1 MKSFLPFLLLVGSFF
16 TLHAQNGAIRGRILS
31 SDGKAVPYAQVIITG
46 SGQGTQADETGA
58 FFFQNVPAGNQFVE
72 ARFIS
77 FEPSQQSVVV
87 VAGQTSQVEITLK
100 ETSRQLEEV
109 VVRGYVA
116 YRNDVTNLATRTA
129 TPLSSIPQSIQ
140 VIPQQIL
147 RDQQAFTI
155 NEALRNVAGMTL
167 FSTYQDYTMRGF
179 RSNDGNFAYNGV
191 RGALYQFDMP
201 GQLYNVERL
210 EAIKGP
216 ASSLFSNAS
225 PGGIINIVTKQPLA
239 EKKYEITASYGTYNQ
254 LRLTADATGPLS
266 KKLLYRMIIGHEN
279 SGAISAVQHINHL
292 FVAPSLLYRF
302 SDRTSASAELNLYD
316 DRRTVG
322 YERGLFAAQ
331 RPDGTYDLEAV
342 PIRWSRHN
350 PDDFSKTR
358 GMSAQLRFS
367 HQFSPSL
374 SLHAL
379 VRSVHSRQEQQ
390 DFTSNFGSLVV
401 QGADKLTGRYL
412 QYFNQAPLYA
422 FQSNV
427 YAEAR
432 LQTGPVAH
440 TLIGG
445 IDVGSTGRRYY
456 VAAWNAPDLSVLTP
470 DFSWD
475 YPADR
480 SVDNLMYGSGLKENT
495 RLLGGY
501 IQDQLD
507 ITGNVKALLGL
518 RYDTYHYTS
527 ESTDDLDPG
536 VLSYDSSA
544 TAVLLPRLGLVYQPV
559 KNLSLYASYSE
570 GFQPQYSNLRNVG
583 GPFEPEKGVQ
593 YEIGAKAELL
603 NGKLVPTIAFY
614 QLDKENILV
623 PDPSDP
629 TGLRQTSDGRAR
641 SRGVEVSVQGNL
653 SEHLSIITHYTYNE
667 NINLKGGEFGVKE
680 GSWYPMA
687 PNHSANAWLKYRF
700 SQGVL
705 RGLSLNGGFQHVGKR
720 NTFTADFVLPDYT
733 TFDAGLSYRYQGA
746 ILALNLNNLADQRHY
761 TGGYGRGIFWAGMPR
776 SFRLSISYQF

>member
-1 MKSFLPFLLLVGSFF
+1 MKSFLPFLLLLGSLF
-16 TLHAQNGAIRGRILS
+16 TSYAQNGAIRGRILS
-31 SDGKAVPYAQVIITG
+31 ADGKTVPYAQVIISG
-46 SGQGTQADETGA
+46 SSLGTQADEAGT
-58 FFFQNVPAGNQFVE
+58 FFFQNVPAGNVSLE
-72 ARFIS
+72 ARFIG
-77 FEPSQQSVVV
+77 FEPSQQLVVV
-87 VAGQTSQVEITLK
+87 AAGQTSEVEITLK

-109 VVRGYVA
+109 VVQGYVA

-191 RGALYQFDMP
+191 RGALYQFDLP

-225 PGGIINIVTKQPLA
+225 PGGIINVVTKQPLA

-254 LRLTADATGPLS
+254 WRFSADATGPLS
-266 KKLLYRMIIGHEN
+266 KKLFYRMIIGYEN
-279 SGAISAVQHINHL
+279 SGAISAVQKINHL
-292 FVAPSLLYRF
+292 FLAPSLLYRF
-302 SDRTSASAELNLYD
+302 SDRTSASVELNLYD

-322 YERGLFAAQ
+322 YERGILAAQ
-331 RPDGTYDLEAV
+331 RRDGTYDLEAV

-350 PDDFSKTR
+350 PNDFSKTR

-367 HQFSPSL
+367 HQFTPSL

-390 DFTSNFGSLVV
+390 DITSIFGGLVV
-401 QGADKLTGRYL
+401 QETNVLTGRYL

-445 IDVGSTGRRYY
+445 VDVGNKGRRYY
-456 VAAWNAPDLSVLTP
+456 LARWNAPNLSLLAP
-470 DFSWD
+470 DFSRD

-480 SVDNLMYGSGLKENT
+480 SVGNLVRGGETKENT
-495 RLLGGY
+495 RIVGGY

-507 ITGNVKALLGL
+507 IAGNVKALLGL

-527 ESTDDLDPG
+527 ESTNDKKPG
-536 VLSYDSSA
+536 VLSYDSS
-544 TAVLLPRLGLVYQPV
+544 TTTVLLPRLGLVYQPMQH
-559 KNLSLYASYSE
+559 LSLYASYSQ
-570 GFQPQYSNLRNVG
+570 GFQPQYSNLSNDG

-614 QLDKENILV
+614 QLAKENILV

-629 TGLRQTSDGRAR
+629 TGFRQTSDGKAR

-667 NINLKGGEFGVKE
+667 TINLKGGEFGVKE

-687 PNHSANAWLKYRF
+687 PNHSANIWLKYRF
-700 SQGVL
+700 NRGVL
-705 RGLSLNGGFQHVGKR
+705 RSLSLNGGFQHVGKR
-720 NTFTADFVLPDYT
+720 NTLTTGFVLPAYT
-733 TFDAGLSYRYQGA
+733 TLDAGLSYRYRGA
-746 ILALNLNNLADQRHY
+746 TLGLNLNNLADQRHY
-761 TGGYGRGIFWAGMPR
+761 TGGYGRGVFWAGMPR
-776 SFRLSISYQF
+776 SFRLSIGYQF

>member
-1 MKSFLPFLLLVGSFF
+1 MLSGSIFE
-16 TLHAQNGAIRGRILS
+16 LYAQTGAIQGRVLS
-31 SDGKAVPYAQVIITG
+31 LDGKNVPFALVIITG
-46 SGQGTQADETGA
+46 SSQGTQADELGN
-58 FFFQNVPAGNQFVE
+58 FNFRNVPVGTQTLEV
-72 ARFIS
+72 RFIG
-77 FEPSQQSVVV
+77 FEPSTQTLIVEN
-87 VAGQTSQVEITLK
+87 GQTSQVEITLK
-100 ETSRQLEEV
+100 ETAQQLKEV
-109 VVRGYVA
+109 VVQGYVA
-116 YRNDVTNLATRTA
+116 YNNDETNLATRTA

-201 GQLYNVERL
+201 GQLFNVEKL

-266 KKLLYRMIIGHEN
+266 KKLFYRMIVGYDN
-279 SGAISAVQHINHL
+279 SGAISEVQKINHL
-292 FVAPSLLYRF
+292 FLAPSFLYRF
-302 SDRTSASAELNLYD
+302 SNRTSATVELNLYD

-322 YERGLFAAQ
+322 YERGLFAVQ
-331 RPDGTYDLEAV
+331 RPDETYNLEAV

-350 PDDFSKTR
+350 SNDFSKTR
-358 GMSAQLRFS
+358 GMSAQARFS
-367 HQFSPSL
+367 HQFSSSL

-390 DFTSNFGSLVV
+390 DHTSNFNGLVV
-401 QGADKLTGRYL
+401 QGIDTLFERYL
-412 QYFNQAPLYA
+412 QYFNQTPLYS
-422 FQSNV
+422 FQGNV

-432 LQTGPVAH
+432 LKTGPITH
-440 TLIGG
+440 TLIAGV
-445 IDVGSTGRRYY
+445 DAGSAGRSYY
-456 VAAWNAPDLSVLTP
+456 IAAWNAPRLFIFAP
-470 DFSWD
+470 DFSRD
-475 YPADR
+475 YPGER
-480 SVDNLMYGSGLKENT
+480 STSNQRYGGETKENT

-501 IQDQLD
+501 VQDQVD
-507 ITGNVKALLGL
+507 ITAKLKALLGL

-527 ESTDDLDPG
+527 ESTDDLKPDT
-536 VLSYDSSA
+536 LYYDSSS
-544 TAVLLPRLGLVYQPV
+544 TTVLLPRLGLVYQPMQ
-559 KNLSLYASYSE
+559 NLSLYASYSQ
-570 GFQPQYSNLRNVG
+570 GFQPQYSNLRTAG

-603 NGKLVPTIAFY
+603 NGKLVPTIAIY
-614 QLDKENILV
+614 QLGKENILI
-623 PDPSDP
+623 PDLSDS
-629 TGLRQTSDGRAR
+629 TGFRQTSDGKAR
-641 SRGVEVSVQGNL
+641 SRGIEVSVQGNL
-653 SEHLSIITHYTYNE
+653 SQQLSIITHYTYNE
-667 NINLKGGEFGVKE
+667 TLNLNGGEFGVKE

-687 PNHSANAWLKYRF
+687 PNHSANAWVKYRF

-720 NTFTADFVLPDYT
+720 NTFTPNFVLPAYT

-746 ILALNLNNLADQRHY
+746 TLALNVNNLADQRHY

-776 SFRLSISYQF
+776 SFRLSISYQL